1 MTDFDFKTHFISV
14 LPPNPPGLDLG
25 FDEFITFNPSD
36 LATLP
41 APDAEFLLKHGLPR
55 DAAPFL
61 SFEAYSQAEAQRRL
75 AIFAIANHYYPLG
88 HTGSGDVIALDRHSG
103 TIVYFNHDAHHARV
117 LINTS
122 LPQFA
127 RSLCVFQAHLQTTRW
142 RAVYPRSNASIL
154 PPPCRARCGR
164 MRSAQNSTGRSER

>member
-1 MTDFDFKTHFISV
+1 MTDFDFKTHFISL
-14 LPPNPPGLDLG
+14 LPPDPPGLDLG
-25 FDEFITFNPSD
+25 FDEFITFNPTD

-127 RSLCVFQAHLQTTRW
+127 RSLCVFQAHLRDNTM
-142 RAVYPRSNASIL
+142 
-154 PPPCRARCGR
+154 ARCLPEIECIDPAAAVPGT
-164 MRSAQNSTGRSER
+164 MWADEVSAELNG